1 MFVMHWKNIAFAVC
15 LLPGISACHAR
26 PFQPSPAE
34 STQWLKAGSSEN
46 EAFQSMLA
54 CGYINGSGTDAKAT
68 TEQRAERFQCMKR
81 VGYSRRD
88 GLDLCAQRSFHAL
101 KACAPAH

>member
-1 MFVMHWKNIAFAVC
+1 MYWKNIAFAIC
-15 LLPGISACHAR
+15 LLPVISACHAR
-26 PFQPSPAE
+26 PFQPPPAE

-81 VGYSRRD
+81 AGYSRRD
-88 GLDLCAQRSFHAL
+88 GLDLCAQPSFHPL